1 MDYNEFLEKQNAL
14 ETALILF
21 DWDNET
27 LAPEKASERTSKTV
41 GTLSALYQELYT
53 KKETGEMLSEMGK
66 KTDLTFVEKAVIRQI
81 EKKRAKLERIP
92 PEEYRRFSELT
103 SLSVNKWIQ
112 AKKTGDFQKFAPVLS
127 EIIETKKKFASY
139 QGGKDENIYDIL
151 LSEYEEDFTVEVLDL
166 SLIHI

>member
-53 KKETGEMLSEMGK
+53 KKETG
-66 KTDLTFVEKAVIRQI
+66 
-81 EKKRAKLERIP
+81 
-92 PEEYRRFSELT
+92 
-103 SLSVNKWIQ
+103 
-112 AKKTGDFQKFAPVLS
+112 
-127 EIIETKKKFASY
+127 
-139 QGGKDENIYDIL
+139 
-151 LSEYEEDFTVEVLDL
+151 
-166 SLIHI
+166 